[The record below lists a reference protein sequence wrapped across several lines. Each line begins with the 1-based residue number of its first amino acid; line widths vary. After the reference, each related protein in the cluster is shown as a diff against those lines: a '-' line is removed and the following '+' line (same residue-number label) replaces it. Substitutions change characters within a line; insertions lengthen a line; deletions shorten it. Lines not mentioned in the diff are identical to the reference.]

1 MRIHSTNPAI
11 SLSVYTGTICLCGKI
26 MAKAMKNYLVLWL
39 AIALSLL
46 LITPVMGG
54 TQYMSG
60 SPVLSAYISGSNEVS
75 PGSEI
80 PITVTIKNTGKSVDK
95 LVQSGITDR
104 DYPPTTA
111 KSLVATLSPGNAP
124 VKVKSD
130 PQLIGDLAE
139 SSTASATF
147 IIRINE
153 GAPGGTYDI
162 PLELNYSY
170 LASASQT
177 NTETIEYD
185 YKKENSVL
193 TVPITI
199 KSEISLDVISA
210 EPEHI
215 YAGTTGYLD
224 LVLLNTGTA
233 SGSQAV
239 VILTRNG
246 DSPVVPVDNSVYI
259 GDFSAGSTVAARYK
273 VSVSDSAEKQSYPVD
288 VAVAYLDSEGDRVT
302 TRSRTIGIP
311 VGGKV
316 TFVIISPPAEMHPGN
331 KKEITVEYKNTGD
344 TPVYGAQSRIS
355 AVDPFTSGRDLAYI
369 GNLQPNESRKVSYEL
384 SVDRSAT
391 IKEYGLDSEIRYR
404 DTLDNTH
411 ISDPMK
417 VNIDVTAT
425 TGIAIVLT
433 NPIYL
438 SIVIAAII
446 GIAYFFLHYRRKKQ

>member
-1 MRIHSTNPAI
+1 
-11 SLSVYTGTICLCGKI
+11 
-26 MAKAMKNYLVLWL
+26 MAKAKHNCLVLGVTVVL
-39 AIALSLL
+39 ILL
-46 LITPVMGG
+46 LIVPVMGG

-60 SPVLSAYISGSNEVS
+60 SPVLSAYISGTNEVS
-75 PGSEI
+75 PGSEV
-80 PITVTIKNTGKSVDK
+80 PITITIKNTGKSADK

-111 KSLVATLSPGNAP
+111 KSLVATLSPGSAP
-124 VKVKSD
+124 LTVKSD
-130 PQLIGDLAE
+130 PQMVGDLAE
-139 SSTASATF
+139 SSSASATF
-147 IIRINE
+147 ITRIND
-153 GAPGGTYDI
+153 GAPGGTYNI
-162 PLELNYSY
+162 PLTLNYSY
-170 LASASQT
+170 LSSTSQT
-177 NTETIEYD
+177 GSETIEYNF
-185 YKKENSVL
+185 KTENIVL
-193 TVPITI
+193 TVPVTI
-199 KSEISLDVISA
+199 RSEISLDIVSA

-215 YAGTTGYLD
+215 NAGTTGYLD
-224 LVLLNTGTA
+224 LVLRNNGTA

-246 DSPVVPVDNSVYI
+246 DSPVGPVDDSVYI
-259 GDFSAGSTVAARYK
+259 GEFIAGSTVTARYK
-273 VSVSDSAEKQSYPVD
+273 VEVSDTAEKQSYPID
-288 VAVAYLDSEGDRVT
+288 VAVAYLDSESDRVT

-331 KKEITVEYKNTGD
+331 KKEITVEYRNTGD
-344 TPVYGAQSRIS
+344 TPVFGAQSRIS

-369 GNLQPNESRKVSYEL
+369 GDLQPNESRKVTYEI

-417 VNIDVTAT
+417 VNVDVTAT
-425 TGIAIVLT
+425 TGMAIILT

-446 GIAYFFLHYRRKKQ
+446 GIAYFFLHYRRKNQ